1 MIISV
6 AAEKAFNKIQ
16 HAFFIKILSKLRIVR
31 NFLKL
36 IINEKSTA
44 DIHNG
49 GTLNALSL
57 RLGTRQNARSQGFHP
72 HAQKLEPAQA
82 VRRKRPPDW
91 KVGRKMSLFRDNV
104 TLHVDSQMD
113 LKKAIRINIKKS
125 VFKNV
130 TALYAENYK
139 TLPKN
144 IKDLNKRR
152 NKPSL

>member
-44 DIHNG
+44 DIHND

-72 HAQKLEPAQA
+72 HAQKLEPAGSQEETA
-82 VRRKRPPDW
+82 TRLESRK
-91 KVGRKMSLFRDNV
+91 KNV
-104 TLHVDSQMD
+104 FIQGQCD
-113 LKKAIRINIKKS
+113 LACRQSDGPKKS
-125 VFKNV
+125 
-130 TALYAENYK
+130 Y
-139 TLPKN
+139 
-144 IKDLNKRR
+144 
-152 NKPSL
+152 